1 MRKTGALLLLIIM
14 SLALLVGCTDTEEK
28 NEAEEQALTIDYFCE
43 YYGISKSEF
52 DGIDFDDFVKYFE
65 LTPDKLEHEVP
76 LVLIDVY
83 KKERLGEGLPAYGKM
98 TPTTEDLPS
107 DYQDKLD
114 IIIIDEFISGGATG
128 MSSYT
133 IIDFKNT
140 SVLSSSGDI
149 RFASEKDIIR
159 STDDALKKSVI
170 EILEKYNISGFERQE
185 PENTSKSS
193 DEICDAQASQSCI
206 KIVLN
211 DGTVYY
217 LSFNKTASSPEN
229 EQNFFSMIEDIK
241 NAAK

>member
-1 MRKTGALLLLIIM
+1 
-14 SLALLVGCTDTEEK
+14 
-28 NEAEEQALTIDYFCE
+28 
-43 YYGISKSEF
+43 
-52 DGIDFDDFVKYFE
+52 
-65 LTPDKLEHEVP
+65 
-76 LVLIDVY
+76 
-83 KKERLGEGLPAYGKM
+83 M

-107 DYQDKLD
+107 DYKDKLD
-114 IIIIDEFISGGATG
+114 IIIIDEFISEGATG

-133 IIDFKNT
+133 IIDFKNK

-159 STDDALKKSVI
+159 STDDALKNSVI
-170 EILEKYNISGFERQE
+170 EILEKYNISGFEMQE

-193 DEICDAQASQSCI
+193 DDICDGFPSHSCI